1 MNYVVL
7 LYQDPATFQ
16 MTDAERNQEWAE
28 YGAFTEGIRAN
39 GTFVDGCAFLPDAG
53 QARLVRIAGGKT
65 DVMTGQLPS
74 RKEMLVG
81 YYKFACANVD
91 DAVALAAKIP
101 AARKGFIEIVPEME
115 M

>member
-7 LYQDPATFQ
+7 LYQDPATFE
-16 MTDAERNQEWAE
+16 MTEAERNAEWAE
-28 YGAFTEGIRAN
+28 YGAFTEGAKAS
-39 GTFVDGCAFLPDAG
+39 GAFVDGCAIVPDAS
-53 QARLVRIAGGKT
+53 QARLVRVTAGKT

-81 YYKFACANVD
+81 YYKFNCKTPD
-91 DAVALAAKIP
+91 DAAALAAKIP